1 MCVCILVVVDIYVY
15 MSACEGVFF
24 TMYGWEQLQ
33 FVPCTQH
40 TNIHIYMHTQFD
52 AGNLQRSV
60 IMRFSDIE
68 SKRQLLGKH
77 VIEESTIEIKFQVV
91 C

>member
-1 MCVCILVVVDIYVY
+1 

-24 TMYGWEQLQ
+24 TMYVWQRLQ

-40 TNIHIYMHTQFD
+40 TNIHIYTRTQFD
-52 AGNLQRSV
+52 AGSLQWSV
-60 IMRFSDIE
+60 TMRFTDIE
-68 SKRQLLGKH
+68 SKRKVLGKH
-77 VIEESTIEIKFQVV
+77 VIEKCTIELVV